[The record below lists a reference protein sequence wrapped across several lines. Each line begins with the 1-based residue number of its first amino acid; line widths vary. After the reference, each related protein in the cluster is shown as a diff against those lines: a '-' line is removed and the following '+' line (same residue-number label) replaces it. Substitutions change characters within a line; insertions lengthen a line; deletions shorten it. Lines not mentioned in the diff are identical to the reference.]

1 LVREEGIERIFFGAA
16 APLGLLSHGLRRSGA
31 NRLVALTH
39 GHEVWWAKL
48 WPFKSLLRHIGS
60 GLDVMTY
67 LGEYTRKVIGGAL
80 KQENQRAMVHLAPGI
95 DTEHFSPR
103 TDIAALRMRA
113 EEIGDVRLIIIDPP
127 SAYLGPKVD
136 AYKESDV
143 RRVLAPLTQLAHDT
157 GALVVLVVHLNK
169 RSDGGAQ
176 QRFGGSTAW
185 VAAPRAAFLVTE
197 EESTRRRYMLPVKN
211 NLGNDR
217 LGFEY
222 RVAETLLNYRSGPIK
237 APFIEWLGMTNRSAT
252 ELLNPPKPK
261 ESGALD
267 EAKEFLNGQLAGGT
281 KPAADVKAAATD
293 AGISEAT
300 LNRAKTNLRV
310 KSTKVENVWNWGLRS
325 IFND

>member
-1 LVREEGIERIFFGAA
+1 M
-16 APLGLLSHGLRRSGA
+16 S
-31 NRLVALTH
+31 
-39 GHEVWWAKL
+39 
-48 WPFKSLLRHIGS
+48 KSKIIGS
-60 GLDVMTY
+60 VIILANEDDAAHTIRPRLDAAGADTD
-67 LGEYTRKVIGGAL
+67 KVYIVEGVAREG
-80 KQENQRAMVHLAPGI
+80 KQVDLFQL
-95 DTEHFSPR
+95 D
-103 TDIAALRMRA
+103 TDIAALRLKA

-127 SAYLGPKVD
+127 SAYLGSKVD

-157 GALVVLVVHLNK
+157 KALVVMVVHLNK

-185 VAAPRAAFLVTE
+185 IAAPRAAFLVAE
-197 EESTRRRYMLPVKN
+197 EEATRRRFMLPVKN

-222 RVAETLLNYRSGPIK
+222 RVAETILNYRSGPIK
-237 APFIEWLGMTNRSAT
+237 APYIEWLGTTNRSAA

-267 EAKEFLNGQLAGGT
+267 EAKEFLNGQLAGGA

-293 AGISEAT
+293 AGISDAT
-300 LNRAKTNLRV
+300 LNRAKTQLRV
-310 KSTKVENVWNWGLRS
+310 KSTKVENVWNWALRS
-325 IFND
+325 IFDE